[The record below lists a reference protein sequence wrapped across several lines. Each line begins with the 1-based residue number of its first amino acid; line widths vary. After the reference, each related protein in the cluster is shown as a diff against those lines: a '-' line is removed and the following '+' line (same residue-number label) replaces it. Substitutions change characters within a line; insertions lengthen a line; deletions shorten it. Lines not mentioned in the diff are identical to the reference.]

1 MRLFLFCFLMLITGS
16 AAQDKLILSTEPP
29 PPLPKK
35 PPKAMPSCAVQEL
48 YVIGWT
54 MHDPVER
61 HKAMLEWL
69 DKTSCGSDD
78 YVLIWNALP
87 EWAGTSD
94 SPLLR
99 AKIMDK
105 AGKK

>member
-1 MRLFLFCFLMLITGS
+1 MRRIVLFLALVTVS
-16 AAQDKLILSTEPP
+16 VAQDKLILNAQPP
-29 PPLPKK
+29 PVRK
-35 PPKAMPSCAVQEL
+35 PPKQLSCAVQDL
-48 YVIGWT
+48 YAIAWST
-54 MHDPVER
+54 HNPAER

-69 DKTSCGSDD
+69 DKSVCSSAD
-78 YVLIWNALP
+78 YLIIWNALP

-99 AKIMDK
+99 AKIIEK

>member
-1 MRLFLFCFLMLITGS
+1 MRWLFLLLMLVTVS

-35 PPKAMPSCAVQEL
+35 PPKQSSCAIQEL
-48 YVIGWT
+48 YAIAWST
-54 MHDPVER
+54 HDPAER

-69 DKTSCGSDD
+69 DKSKCSADD
-78 YVLIWNALP
+78 YVTIWNALP

-94 SPLLR
+94 SPTLR
-99 AKIMDK
+99 AKIMEK
-105 AGKK
+105 AK

>member
-29 PPLPKK
+29 KK
-35 PPKAMPSCAVQEL
+35 PERPKVGCAVQEL
-48 YVIGWT
+48 YVIGLT
-54 MHDPVER
+54 THDPAER
-61 HKAMLEWL
+61 HRAMLEWL
-69 DKTSCGSDD
+69 DRTKCSADD
-78 YVLIWNALP
+78 YVIIWNALP

-99 AKIMDK
+99 AKIMEK
-105 AGKK
+105 AR

>member
-1 MRLFLFCFLMLITGS
+1 MRLFLFCFLMLVTVS

-29 PPLPKK
+29 KK
-35 PPKAMPSCAVQEL
+35 PERPKAGCAVQEL

-61 HKAMLEWL
+61 HKAMLDWL

-99 AKIMDK
+99 AKIMEK

>member
-1 MRLFLFCFLMLITGS
+1 MRGLLVFVLLMS
-16 AAQDKLILSTEPP
+16 VASAQDKLILSTEPP
-29 PPLPKK
+29 PPLPKPK
-35 PPKAMPSCAVQEL
+35 PKQAGCAIQDL

-54 MHDPVER
+54 MHDPAER
-61 HKAMLEWL
+61 HKAMMEWL
-69 DKTSCGSDD
+69 DKTKCGPED

-99 AKIMDK
+99 AKIMEK
-105 AGKK
+105 AR

>member
-1 MRLFLFCFLMLITGS
+1 MRLFLFCFLMLLTVS
-16 AAQDKLILSTEPP
+16 AAQDKLILSTEP
-29 PPLPKK
+29 LPKPK
-35 PPKAMPSCAVQEL
+35 PKQVGCAVQDL

-54 MHDPVER
+54 MHDPAER
-61 HKAMLEWL
+61 HRAMLAWL

-99 AKIMDK
+99 AKTIEK

>member
-1 MRLFLFCFLMLITGS
+1 MRFLLFLVLLLS
-16 AAQDKLILSTEPP
+16 AASAEDRLILSTEPP
-29 PPLPKK
+29 KRQERPKQ
-35 PPKAMPSCAVQEL
+35 AVCAVQEL
-48 YVIGWT
+48 YVLGWT

-61 HKAMLEWL
+61 HKAMLQWL
-69 DKTSCGSDD
+69 DKTKCSADD

-99 AKIMDK
+99 AKIMEK
-105 AGKK
+105 AR